1 MLWVAAFC
9 LNQMMIMLMS
19 FSCISGTGI
28 RNVRQ
33 SCSKPGSVLRTKVK
47 TSTAGDAANPEQLD
61 CFIKLFAWVDITA
74 VNSVY
79 FNLWCLYSFLCVCVS
94 CRHMR
99 VRMRMCFSPRPLE
112 CFLMCFSADCSLLTA
127 EGKNVWDFNN
137 LTFFLFPVCVV
148 VAFKGFATSLFFPA
162 ANNMISKDE

>member
-1 MLWVAAFC
+1 
-9 LNQMMIMLMS
+9 MS
-19 FSCISGTGI
+19 LSCISGTGI

-79 FNLWCLYSFLCVCVS
+79 FNLWCFYSFLCVCVS

-99 VRMRMCFSPRPLE
+99 VRMCFSPRPLE

-137 LTFFLFPVCVV
+137 LTFFLFPPLCGSS
-148 VAFKGFATSLFFPA
+148 FQRICYISFFSA

>member
-9 LNQMMIMLMS
+9 LSQMMIMLMS

-99 VRMRMCFSPRPLE
+99 MRVRMRMCFSPRPLE

-137 LTFFLFPVCVV
+137 LTFFFISRLCGSSFQRICYI
-148 VAFKGFATSLFFPA
+148 SFFSC
-162 ANNMISKDE
+162 SKQYDQ